1 MRWWPL
7 HPATGRLDRTPV
19 SYWPVPAPASEP
31 LPEDGPVEVM
41 TTYRVPKENVARSL
55 AAME

>member
-1 MRWWPL
+1 M
-7 HPATGRLDRTPV
+7 